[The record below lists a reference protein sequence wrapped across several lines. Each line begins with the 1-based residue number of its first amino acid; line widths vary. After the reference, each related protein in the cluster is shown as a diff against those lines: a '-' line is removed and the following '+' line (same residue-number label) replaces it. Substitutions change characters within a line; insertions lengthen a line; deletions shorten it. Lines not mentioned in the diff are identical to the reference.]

1 MILFALLAT
10 LLEQTHREVLRLVA
24 NQVELSQHKFDLL
37 NELARARRLPK
48 LDSFDEGR
56 LELVAQDVCRLDLED
71 VITER
76 DQVRDCVIFHICARF
91 QECLHLPLLV
101 VLWIQLLVAGARGD
115 DCDIFLQSLENLGQ
129 EAISR
134 KFNPALGGVGYDID
148 TPELLR
154 LYHEVVCHVIQL

>member
-56 LELVAQDVCRLDLED
+56 LELVA
-71 VITER
+71 
-76 DQVRDCVIFHICARF
+76 
-91 QECLHLPLLV
+91 
-101 VLWIQLLVAGARGD
+101 
-115 DCDIFLQSLENLGQ
+115 
-129 EAISR
+129 
-134 KFNPALGGVGYDID
+134 
-148 TPELLR
+148 
-154 LYHEVVCHVIQL
+154 